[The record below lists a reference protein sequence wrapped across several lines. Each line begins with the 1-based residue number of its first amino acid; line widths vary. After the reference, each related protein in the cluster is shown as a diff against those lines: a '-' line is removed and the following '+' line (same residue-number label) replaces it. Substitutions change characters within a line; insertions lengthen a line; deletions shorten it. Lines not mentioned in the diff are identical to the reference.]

1 MRKGYTLTV
10 EIFYLFLLHKCN
22 LCEYRA
28 SYSKNNILIL
38 IELKTDTYYIER
50 IILGETDYFS
60 VLLERYSRPVF
71 TLIVKMTGN
80 REDAE
85 ELTQD
90 VFLKVFRSLKSFQG
104 DSLFSTWLYSIAYRT
119 TVSALRKKKTEQTA
133 IEDLADDEQIDGEEE
148 TTVHKELQLAAL
160 EKALEQLAPNDRA
173 LILLFYK
180 EEHSVEELAVI
191 TGLTTANVK
200 IRLYRIRKRLFAL
213 MNVNE

>member
-1 MRKGYTLTV
+1 
-10 EIFYLFLLHKCN
+10 
-22 LCEYRA
+22 
-28 SYSKNNILIL
+28 
-38 IELKTDTYYIER
+38 
-50 IILGETDYFS
+50 LGETDYFS